1 MGFIYLIG
9 AVASELFGASMLK
22 VNATSTSRLPILGV
36 AFGYGTAFYLLSL
49 AVFTIPLS
57 FAYAFWSGVGTA
69 LTAVIGFVVF
79 REQISRQKIAGIGLV
94 IIGLVLM
101 KV

>member
-1 MGFIYLIG
+1 M
-9 AVASELFGASMLK
+9 
-22 VNATSTSRLPILGV
+22 
-36 AFGYGTAFYLLSL
+36 TAFYLLSL
-49 AVFTIPLS
+49 ALFTIQLS

-79 REQISRQKIAGIGLV
+79 REPISRQKIAGIGLV